1 MPSSMRPL
9 SSCSGAP
16 TTPADAPVAVGRKRL
31 DILDAALHEF
41 ETHGFAD
48 TSMDRIASRAGVSK
62 RTVYNHFAGKEALFE
77 AIVDTLSDKVGETA
91 RLEFLPGV
99 PPGRQLRD
107 LGERYVDMLTAPCTV
122 ALARVALAEMLR
134 SPDVA
139 ARVYGLMRA
148 RQGGLCDWLQAA
160 DRDGCLAVPDAQVA
174 ADQFLGVLKAFAFWP
189 HMVGGQAVPDAAQR
203 HAIVAQ
209 AVDLVLH
216 RYAAGPGAAR

>member
-1 MPSSMRPL
+1 MT
-9 SSCSGAP
+9 A
-16 TTPADAPVAVGRKRL
+16 GRKRRA
-31 DILDAALHEF
+31 ILDAALHEF

-77 AIVDTLSDKVGETA
+77 AIIDALSDRVGETA
-91 RLEFLPGV
+91 RIEFAPDI
-99 PPGRQLRD
+99 PPESQLRD

-148 RQGGLCDWLQAA
+148 RQTGLCDWLQSA
-160 DRDGCLAVPDAQVA
+160 DRQGCLAVPDPQVA
-174 ADQFLGVLKAFAFWP
+174 ADQFLGVLKSFAFWP
-189 HMVGGQAVPDAAQR
+189 HMVGGQAVPAAAER
-203 HAIVAQ
+203 RAIVAQ

-216 RYAAGPGAAR
+216 RYAPGRGAPR